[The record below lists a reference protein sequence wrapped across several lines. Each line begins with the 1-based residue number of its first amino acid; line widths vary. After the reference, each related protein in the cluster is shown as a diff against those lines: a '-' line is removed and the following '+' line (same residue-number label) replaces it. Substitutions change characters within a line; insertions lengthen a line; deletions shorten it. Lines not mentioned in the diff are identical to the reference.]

1 VKVVLT
7 RTEGYGLTADI
18 EVNGQQLVVV
28 DRVSASDR
36 EADPGPV
43 SDPRFEVVTLALRSW
58 ERAFE
63 DNAAREKKLLHQ
75 RGWRYLGF
83 GEIASVEPGAVTV
96 DLGVLVLEL
105 QFEDPEPDWAGEF
118 IAIPIERIALWSGGG
133 GR

>member
-1 VKVVLT
+1 MKVVLI

-18 EVNGQQLVVV
+18 EVDGQQLVVV

-36 EADPGPV
+36 AVDCGPV

-63 DNAAREKKLLHQ
+63 DNVEREKKLLHQ

-83 GEIASVEPGAVTV
+83 GEIVSVGPAAVTV

-105 QFEDPEPDWAGEF
+105 HFEDAELDWVGEF
-118 IAIPIERIALWSGGG
+118 IAIPIERIALWSGGDT
-133 GR
+133 R